1 MSASASLI
9 RKLLFVLIAVPVFV
23 IVCVLCVMNADTVSF
38 VWWPVAAPLDLPLFV
53 VILAAF
59 AAGFLA
65 GGALTRLDK
74 Q

>member
-1 MSASASLI
+1 MSASASFL
-9 RKLLFVLIAVPVFV
+9 RKLLFVFISVPVF
-23 IVCVLCVMNADTVSF
+23 IAVCALCVMNAASVNVS
-38 VWWPVAAPLDLPLFV
+38 WWPVAAPLDMPLFV